1 MYTCNPSASERQA
14 ASATRQVPCL
24 SGLRDTVSKAKT
36 ESREMDSALPP
47 CTEAKSTIL
56 CPSDLHRQAFLGSQS
71 TSQSKHS
78 GSSVTCYNTC
88 SQTGVLLLCQV
99 SLGSARGGA
108 VWSQDGRIGLSR
120 LLYAHRSC
128 LFSLQT
134 NNSGS
139 DGDGLRQNCTWC
151 LFLHSGVSIKFY
163 WLLAKCRAASYSR
176 SGLRL
181 LQVAK
186 LSSGGS

>member
-14 ASATRQVPCL
+14 ASATRQVPGL

-88 SQTGVLLLCQV
+88 SQTGVLLLRQV
-99 SLGSARGGA
+99 SLGSARG
-108 VWSQDGRIGLSR
+108 
-120 LLYAHRSC
+120 RSC
-128 LFSLQT
+128 LVPRWQ
-134 NNSGS
+134 
-139 DGDGLRQNCTWC
+139 DR
-151 LFLHSGVSIKFY
+151 SIQAVVCPPQ
-163 WLLAKCRAASYSR
+163 LPIQPAD
-176 SGLRL
+176 
-181 LQVAK
+181 
-186 LSSGGS
+186 